1 MVHQDPAASLDPRFS
16 VGDCIAE
23 PLRVHGEPSDARVRR
38 LMEDVRL
45 PASYAQ
51 RRPSELSGGQ
61 RQRVA
66 LARALALSPRLVIAD
81 EPTSALD
88 VSVQAEVLAL
98 FAELQKE
105 LGFACVF
112 ISHDLAV
119 VDQVS
124 DRVAVLRAGELLEQG
139 RPRQVFGDPRHPY
152 TRALLDSVPRV
163 PSSGLERFWPSRRV
177 HTFDEGCR

>member
-1 MVHQDPAASLDPRFS
+1 M
-16 VGDCIAE
+16 
-23 PLRVHGEPSDARVRR
+23 HGEPSDARVRR
-38 LMEDVRL
+38 LMDDVRL
-45 PASYAQ
+45 PAAYAE

-66 LARALALSPRLVIAD
+66 LARALVLSPRLVIAD

-98 FAELQKE
+98 FAELQEE

-119 VDQVS
+119 VDQVA
-124 DRVAVLRAGELLEQG
+124 DRVAVLKAGEMLELG
-139 RPRQVFGDPRHPY
+139 RPQQVFGEPSHPY
-152 TRALLDSVPRV
+152 TRALLDAVPRV
-163 PSSGLERFWPSRRV
+163 PARV
-177 HTFDEGCR
+177 